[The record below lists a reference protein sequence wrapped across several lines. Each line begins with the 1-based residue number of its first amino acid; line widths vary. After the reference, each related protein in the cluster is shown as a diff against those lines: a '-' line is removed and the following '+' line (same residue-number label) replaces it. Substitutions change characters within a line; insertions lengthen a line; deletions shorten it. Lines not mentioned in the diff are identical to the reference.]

1 MKSQQNMLQS
11 QEKRL
16 SIDVNTKKN
25 QIMEFSDKDLKAAI
39 ITIFSE
45 VKENMSIMN
54 IKIGKLCR
62 EKENRF

>member
-1 MKSQQNMLQS
+1 
-11 QEKRL
+11 
-16 SIDVNTKKN
+16 
-25 QIMEFSDKDLKAAI
+25 MEFSDKDLKAAI